1 MGKAGAVNA
10 RLFYLYSRR
19 IKKRGTNMKK
29 FNWLLVMLLLAL
41 VPALQSCDDDGYSI
55 GDIGWDWATVRAT
68 SGGGYY
74 LEGDRWGMIDPVA
87 SSIPW
92 YKPVDGERVVAFFN
106 PLADTDKGAQ
116 VKIEGIQE
124 VLTKEVEDM
133 TAENEEEFGNDP
145 IVIYQGDMWLGGK
158 FLNIIFHQYL
168 PRSEKHRIS
177 LVQNKIEPEAPE
189 TPEALNVDEDGYI
202 HLELRYNTYDDVTG
216 YRGWGRVSY
225 NLEEFYP
232 TAKDAAETEFKGF
245 KVTINSKENGEG
257 RVIVLDLDHPVG
269 VPEKAKDVH
278 STSFVK

>member
-1 MGKAGAVNA
+1 
-10 RLFYLYSRR
+10 
-19 IKKRGTNMKK
+19 
-29 FNWLLVMLLLAL
+29 
-41 VPALQSCDDDGYSI
+41 
-55 GDIGWDWATVRAT
+55 
-68 SGGGYY
+68 
-74 LEGDRWGMIDPVA
+74 
-87 SSIPW
+87 
-92 YKPVDGERVVAFFN
+92 
-106 PLADTDKGAQ
+106 
-116 VKIEGIQE
+116 
-124 VLTKEVEDM
+124 M

-177 LVQNKIEPEAPE
+177 LVQNKIEPETPE

-225 NLEEFYP
+225 NLEDFYP
-232 TAKDAAETEFKGF
+232 TAKDVAETEFKGF
-245 KVTINSKENGEG
+245 KVTINSEENGEG